1 MAVQY
6 KKYRKTYE
14 SKMKTALL
22 FLEDEWEKTFISLY
36 KAIEKMPNGYEKL
49 YMALSDGKVIGFV
62 YGYVLPNKMLIPM
75 FLHVDKEYRNQGIA
89 TNLLDLLEK
98 ESKCVCSLIWYDK
111 SLHNFYEKQNYDA
124 GGNLEVAV
132 KLLETK

>member
-1 MAVQY
+1 MWRQERGYNMLVQY

-36 KAIEKMPNGYEKL
+36 KAIEQMPNSYEKL
-49 YMALSDGKVIGFV
+49 YIAISEGKVIGFV
-62 YGYVLPNKMLIPM
+62 YGYTLPNKTLMPM
-75 FLHVDKEYRNQGIA
+75 FLHVDEKYRNQGIA
-89 TNLLDLLEK
+89 TNLLELIEK

-111 SLHNFYEKQNYDA
+111 SLHNF
-124 GGNLEVAV
+124 
-132 KLLETK
+132 